1 MPHANR
7 PAGPGKP
14 VNEQHDA
21 VTQQEGLDELQSN
34 DEADGGRGGQP
45 LPDPMTNARHAERG
59 AHTKR
64 DTNRKV

>member
-14 VNEQHDA
+14 INEQHDA
-21 VTQQEGLDELQSN
+21 VAQQEGLEEL
-34 DEADGGRGGQP
+34 EADRAEADDPGAAI
-45 LPDPMTNARHAERG
+45 PDPVTSARHAERS

-64 DTNRKV
+64 DADSKS